1 MTQISMKG
9 IKFNIRNKF
18 SLNPEVFKSRHG
30 RNPEE
35 LKEIELKK
43 SNPRPRGRPPKFRSP
58 EELKEI
64 ELKKSNPRPRG
75 RPPKFRSP
83 EELKE
88 IELKKSNPRPRGRP
102 MKELTESEI
111 KVRQIKQAIKELR
124 EKYKKIVEE

>member
-75 RPPKFRSP
+75 RP
-83 EELKE
+83 
-88 IELKKSNPRPRGRP
+88 

>member
-43 SNPRPRGRPPKFRSP
+43 SNPRPRGRP
-58 EELKEI
+58 
-64 ELKKSNPRPRG
+64 
-75 RPPKFRSP
+75 
-83 EELKE
+83 
-88 IELKKSNPRPRGRP
+88 